1 MRHYTN
7 QRNDSPEIM
16 FKNLVRLIELR

>member
-16 FKNLVRLIELR
+16 FKNLVRGIELR

>member
-16 FKNLVRLIELR
+16 FKNVVRVIELR

>member
-1 MRHYTN
+1 MRHYTK

-16 FKNLVRLIELR
+16 FKNVATAIELC

>member
-1 MRHYTN
+1 MRYYTN

-16 FKNLVRLIELR
+16 FKNVVRGIELR

>member
-1 MRHYTN
+1 MRHYTK

-16 FKNLVRLIELR
+16 FKNVVTVIELC